1 MVLKFRMIM
10 TKECFICKVSAGISD
25 RLTEM
30 GCSDGYSGF
39 VHSDEVKTMTVVFRG
54 KDGLW
59 YWTLTGFPPS
69 GEGVLNCGYN
79 EKLFFDVV
87 ASLMKREG

>member
-1 MVLKFRMIM
+1 MIM
-10 TKECFICKVSAGISD
+10 IKECFIWKAGAGISD

-30 GCSDGYSGF
+30 GCRDGYSGF
-39 VHSDEVKTMTVVFRG
+39 VHSSEVKTMTVVYRG

-59 YWTLTGFPPS
+59 YWTLTGFEPR

-87 ASLMKREG
+87 ARWMKKEG

>member
-1 MVLKFRMIM
+1 MIM
-10 TKECFICKVSAGISD
+10 MKECFIWKVSAEISD
-25 RLTEM
+25 RLAEM

-39 VHSDEVKTMTVVFRG
+39 VHSSEVKTMTVVYRG

-59 YWTLTGFPPS
+59 YWTLTGFEPR

-87 ASLMKREG
+87 ARWMKKEG

>member
-1 MVLKFRMIM
+1 M
-10 TKECFICKVSAGISD
+10 TKECFIWKASAEISD

-39 VHSDEVKTMTVVFRG
+39 VHSCEVKTITVVYRG

-59 YWTLTGFPPS
+59 YWTLTGFEPR

-87 ASLMKREG
+87 AGLMKGEE

>member
-1 MVLKFRMIM
+1 M

-30 GCSDGYSGF
+30 GCSDGYGGF
-39 VHSDEVKTMTVVFRG
+39 VHSDELKTMTVVFRG

-59 YWTLTGFPPS
+59 YWTLTGFEPR
-69 GEGVLNCGYN
+69 GEGVLNCGCN